1 MMRREFLVGASSM
14 PLVCSIEGQKPPTL
28 QEALVLLE
36 GAIRREL
43 GSVKEMR
50 VSFEP
55 DERKS
60 IALLVAVVRA
70 PVVSQPVG

>member
-1 MMRREFLVGASSM
+1 MMRRDFLVGASSM

-28 QEALVLLE
+28 QEALVILD

-43 GSVKEMR
+43 DGVKEIR

-60 IALLVAVVRA
+60 IALLVAVVRT
-70 PVVSQPVG
+70 PIVNQPVG